1 MASKGKKAT
10 PADAQIVMQLFDLRR
25 ESEMRKARKFF
36 AEVQLNER
44 YGGGMPEVLTT
55 FGTQENAWMR
65 QVMSYWE
72 YAASL
77 VLRGCVNRDLFMDW
91 GGEIIFVY
99 LKMKP
104 YIKAI
109 RDTAGPEFMQYT
121 EKLLS
126 STPELR
132 KLVAAREVR
141 MKKWMEM
148 QKAAAAGK
156 K

>member
-36 AEVQLNER
+36 AEVQLNPA
-44 YGGGMPEVLTT
+44 GGMPEVLTS

-77 VLRGCVNRDLFMDW
+77 VLRGCVSRDLFMDW

-104 YIKAI
+104 FIKSI
-109 RDTAGPEFMQYT
+109 RETAGPEFMQYT
-121 EKLLS
+121 EKLLT

-132 KLVAAREVR
+132 KLVATREVR

>member
-36 AEVQLNER
+36 AEVQFNP
-44 YGGGMPEVLTT
+44 GGGMPEVLTN

-65 QVMSYWE
+65 QVLSYWE
-72 YAASL
+72 YASSL

-104 YIKAI
+104 FIKGI
-109 RDTAGPEFMQYT
+109 RDMAGPEFMQYT

-132 KLVAAREVR
+132 KTVAAREVR

-148 QKAAAAGK
+148 QKAAAAAK
-156 K
+156 R

>member
-10 PADAQIVMQLFDLRR
+10 AADAQIVMQLYDLRR
-25 ESEMRKARKFF
+25 EPEMRKARKFF
-36 AEVQLNER
+36 TEVQFNPA
-44 YGGGMPEVLTT
+44 GGMPEVLTK

-65 QVMSYWE
+65 QVLSYWE
-72 YAASL
+72 NAASL
-77 VLRGCVNRDLFMDW
+77 VLRGCVSRDLFMDW

-104 YIKAI
+104 YIKSI
-109 RDTAGPEFMQYT
+109 RETAGPEFMQHT
-121 EKLLS
+121 ERLLS

-148 QKAAAAGK
+148 QKTSAAASR
-156 K
+156 